1 MNRIGIIFMLTAVI
15 FFGCSST
22 TGGETET
29 SAQEVALAAGDEQEK
44 GTAKPIH
51 LDKEMFME
59 KVMNFEKNP
68 KAWVFEGDK
77 PCIVD
82 FYADWCRP
90 CKMIAPIM
98 EELAEE
104 YEGQIDIYKVD
115 TQTQRELASLF
126 GITSI
131 PALLFVPMEGNPSM
145 QKGAMPKETFVQII
159 DEFLL
164 TDNKTETT
172 KE

>member
-1 MNRIGIIFMLTAVI
+1 
-15 FFGCSST
+15 
-22 TGGETET
+22 
-29 SAQEVALAAGDEQEK
+29 
-44 GTAKPIH
+44 
-51 LDKEMFME
+51 
-59 KVMNFEKNP
+59 MNFEENP

-77 PCIVD
+77 PCIID

-98 EELAEE
+98 EELAAE
-104 YEGQIDIYKVD
+104 YDGQIDIYKVD
-115 TQTQRELASLF
+115 TQVERELASIF

-145 QKGAMPKETFVQII
+145 QKGALPKETFVQII

-164 TDNKTETT
+164 TENTT